1 MGALVSLL
9 VTIALSLL
17 ITHIASMA
25 LTMTGLSRDLAKF
38 QARSAFTGVGFT
50 TNEAEKVVAHPV
62 RRRILMLLMLLGN
75 AGIVTSISSLVL
87 TFVGTTGPIGQLM
100 RFGSIALGLGLI
112 WVLSNSRWLN
122 RVLSWLIH
130 WALKRWTRLEVRD
143 YSNLLHLKGD
153 YQVSELKVDK
163 EDWLANKSLSDL
175 CLRDEGLVVLGIQR
189 PDGRYLGAPNGQT
202 CINPQDLLI
211 LYGRANNLSELDSRQ
226 ANRQGDAAHQNAMA
240 KQKQV
245 VSEQNR
251 QEETAQTK
259 ST

>member
-62 RRRILMLLMLLGN
+62 RRRILMLLLLLGN

-87 TFVGTTGPIGQLM
+87 TFVGTTGFIGQLM

-130 WALKRWTRLEVRD
+130 WALKRWR
-143 YSNLLHLKGD
+143 
-153 YQVSELKVDK
+153 
-163 EDWLANKSLSDL
+163 
-175 CLRDEGLVVLGIQR
+175 
-189 PDGRYLGAPNGQT
+189 
-202 CINPQDLLI
+202 
-211 LYGRANNLSELDSRQ
+211 
-226 ANRQGDAAHQNAMA
+226 
-240 KQKQV
+240 
-245 VSEQNR
+245 
-251 QEETAQTK
+251 
-259 ST
+259 

>member
-1 MGALVSLL
+1 M
-9 VTIALSLL
+9 
-17 ITHIASMA
+17 
-25 LTMTGLSRDLAKF
+25 
-38 QARSAFTGVGFT
+38 
-50 TNEAEKVVAHPV
+50 
-62 RRRILMLLMLLGN
+62 
-75 AGIVTSISSLVL
+75 
-87 TFVGTTGPIGQLM
+87 
-100 RFGSIALGLGLI
+100 
-112 WVLSNSRWLN
+112 
-122 RVLSWLIH
+122 
-130 WALKRWTRLEVRD
+130 
-143 YSNLLHLKGD
+143 LHLKGD